1 MTETDKPL
9 VWLSGEMKTPP
20 FSKAARVEAGLLL
33 RQLQQGKSLK
43 LPHARA
49 MPGIG
54 PRCVELRI
62 PDEGQTW
69 RIVLRTDPDAVV
81 IAEVFSKKTRAT
93 PKRVIE
99 ACRRRLQRYDQ
110 TVKERGE

>member
-1 MTETDKPL
+1 V
-9 VWLSGEMKTPP
+9 VWLAGEVKTPP

-33 RQLQQGKSLK
+33 RQLQQGKTLEM
-43 LPHARA
+43 PHARP
-49 MPGIG
+49 MPAIG

-62 PDEGQTW
+62 PDEDQTW

-81 IAEVFSKKTRAT
+81 IAEVFSKKSRAT

-99 ACRRRLQRYDQ
+99 VSRRRLRRYDE
-110 TVKERGE
+110 TAKERR

>member
-1 MTETDKPL
+1 M
-9 VWLSGEMKTPP
+9 VWLSGEVKTPP

-33 RQLQQGKSLK
+33 RRLQQGRTLGM
-43 LPHARA
+43 PHARA

-81 IAEVFSKKTRAT
+81 IADVFSKKTQAT

-99 ACRRRLQRYDQ
+99 TCRWRLRRYDE
-110 TVKERGE
+110 TAKERG